1 MGVDFHQG
9 DANDVL
15 RRLVREGR
23 QVHSVITDPPYYLE
37 SVAKRFGKRGSAPAK
52 AGSDGRFTRQSK
64 GFMGRVWDAA
74 DENGYR
80 IAHDPEFW
88 SLVYDLLLPGGYC
101 LAFSSPRT
109 GHWQAV
115 AMELA
120 GFIMHPFTGWV
131 YGSGFPKAHSV
142 TRLARKAGV
151 AESELIAWEGWYYG
165 TQSLKPALEPVYIGQ
180 KPFSEK
186 TGFGNVLKHGV
197 GAFNIDAC
205 RVATDDDLNGGAY
218 AQNGQA
224 RTDEW
229 GESNGYR
236 RDKKLSFVQP
246 EGRWP
251 ANLIHDGSDEVVA
264 MFPAS
269 KGQKG
274 DVRGTEP
281 SGVTN
286 GIYGEFKDRV
296 PSTRRSDSGS
306 SARFFNCFPPDID
319 PVNYHAKAGKRDRD
333 GSSHPTVKPVGLL
346 RHFVR
351 LTTPAGGTVLDPFAG
366 SGTTGA
372 AALAEGMHALLVERE
387 PDHAEDIR
395 RRFNLPSVDPHMADA
410 YLQLLF
416 STLAS
421 QDSTGLI

>member
-1 MGVDFHQG
+1 M
-9 DANDVL
+9 
-15 RRLVREGR
+15 
-23 QVHSVITDPPYYLE
+23 
-37 SVAKRFGKRGSAPAK
+37 AKRFGKRGSAPAK

-74 DENGYR
+74 DESGYR

-109 GHWQAV
+109 GHWQAA

-151 AESELIAWEGWYYG
+151 PEAELIAWEGWYYG
-165 TQSLKPALEPVYIGQ
+165 TQSTKPAIEPVYIGQ
-180 KPFSEK
+180 KPFDTK
-186 TGFGNVLKHGV
+186 TGFRNVLTHGV
-197 GAFNIDAC
+197 GALNIKKC
-205 RVATDDDLNGGAY
+205 LVPTEDDLNGGAY
-218 AQNGQA
+218 AKSGQA
-224 RTDEW
+224 RDDEW
-229 GESNGYR
+229 GENNSFR
-236 RDKKLSFVQP
+236 RDQGLEFVQP

-251 ANLIHDGSDEVVA
+251 ANLLHDGSDDVVGL
-264 MFPAS
+264 FPAS

-274 DVRGTEP
+274 DVKGNEP

-286 GIYGEFKDRV
+286 GIYNEFKGRV
-296 PSTRRSDSGS
+296 PSARRSDAGS
-306 SARFFNCFPPDID
+306 AARFFNCFPPDID
-319 PVNYHAKAGKRDRD
+319 AITYHGKAKKADRD

-351 LTTPAGGTVLDPFAG
+351 LTTPAGGTVLDAFAG

-372 AALAEGMHALLVERE
+372 AALAEGMNALLVERE
-387 PDHAEDIR
+387 PDHADDIR
-395 RRFNLPSVDPHMADA
+395 RRFKLPMVDPSIADE
-410 YLQLLF
+410 YLRAII
-416 STLAS
+416 STFAS
-421 QDSTGLI
+421 QDSSELI